1 MNGST
6 TLGKTSGTTDA
17 HIPIPR
23 LPMTSGTLRS
33 SIDHIKTHTSIALPA
48 SVVVVAE
55 AESIVQDAYIRAY
68 YAVVPKRTTEEEE
81 SEEREWDSIV
91 SKPHV
96 RQALRRMA
104 AEARRQYLAGETEEG
119 GFGLE

>member
-1 MNGST
+1 MNGSP

-23 LPMTSGTLRS
+23 LPMTSGTLHS
-33 SIDHIKTHTSIALPA
+33 SIDHIMTHTSIAVPA
-48 SVVVVAE
+48 SVVV

-68 YAVVPKRTTEEEE
+68 HAVVPKRTTEEEE
-81 SEEREWDSIV
+81 AEEREWDSIV

-104 AEARRQYLAGETEEG
+104 AEARRQYYTGETEEG

>member
-1 MNGST
+1 MSSFPI
-6 TLGKTSGTTDA
+6 LEKTSGTTDA

-23 LPMTSGTLRS
+23 LPMTSGTLHS
-33 SIDHIKTHTSIALPA
+33 SRDHVMTNTWIAG
-48 SVVVVAE
+48 SVAE
-55 AESIVQDAYIRAY
+55 AEALVQDVYIRDYHAL
-68 YAVVPKRTTEEEE
+68 VPQRTIEEEE
-81 SEEREWDSIV
+81 VEEREWDSIV

-104 AEARRQYLAGETEEG
+104 TEARRQYYAGETEEG

>member
-1 MNGST
+1 MNDSS
-6 TLGKTSGTTDA
+6 TLGRTSGTTDA

-33 SIDHIKTHTSIALPA
+33 SIDHVIPNTSIAVPA
-48 SVVVVAE
+48 SVVIAE
-55 AESIVQDAYIRAY
+55 AEAVIEDSYIRAY
-68 YAVVPKRTTEEEE
+68 HALVPKRTSEEEAA
-81 SEEREWDSIV
+81 EEREWDSIV

-104 AEARRQYLAGETEEG
+104 AEARRQYDAGETEEG